1 MILVFMIGSRALV
14 GSNGG
19 FSLGRAAFD
28 VHGGPVLGARVGVDP
43 VVALGDQA
51 NDGVAGG
58 AADGVGHRA
67 LRIAVAGVA
76 LVQVVHPRVGQRLV
90 EAVVG
95 EVLVLV
101 GAARRDPHEA

>member
-1 MILVFMIGSRALV
+1 MVGSRALV

-19 FSLGRAAFD
+19 FSLGQTALD
-28 VHGGPVLGARVGVDP
+28 VHGGPILGARVGVDE

-67 LRIAVAGVA
+67 LGVAVAGVA
-76 LVQVVHPRVGQRLV
+76 LVQVVHPGVGQRLV
-90 EAVVG
+90 EAVVA

-101 GAARRDPHEA
+101 GAPRRDP